1 MWALGEWP
9 KSVVLKGAEKP
20 WDPWAGMKPPFQLE
34 ENNLPESAEP
44 GSSPSVCWLLTWL
57 FPLNSKRKVVFNK
70 IIYSVSRNYS
80 YLGINKT
87 RKKELFSEI
96 EPISFEDCVL
106 SFFKEYN
113 QGTIVILGF
122 GEQGHSIGHSNFSKK
137 PFSKK
142 SHVKYRE
149 KHSKFPR
156 LTIAALQFQDMADS
170 NGFNESEYYSNA
182 RVWGFSLY
190 VWEGAG
196 GIAPKPG
203 SEAQMS
209 CV

>member
-1 MWALGEWP
+1 MLRLRKLEINVGSRWLTQICSVERCWKALRSLGKHEAP
-9 KSVVLKGAEKP
+9 L
-20 WDPWAGMKPPFQLE
+20 QLE

-87 RKKELFSEI
+87 RKKMLFSEI

-113 QGTIVILGF
+113 QGTIVILAF
-122 GEQGHSIGHSNFSKK
+122 GEKGFATRHSNFSKYSK
-137 PFSKK
+137 RPFSKK
-142 SHVKYRE
+142 PNAEDRE
-149 KHSKFPR
+149 EHSKFPR
-156 LTIAALQFQDMADS
+156 LTCCS
-170 NGFNESEYYSNA
+170 S
-182 RVWGFSLY
+182 V
-190 VWEGAG
+190 
-196 GIAPKPG
+196 PG
-203 SEAQMS
+203 HDWLKW
-209 CV
+209 V

>member
-1 MWALGEWP
+1 MLRLCRLEINVGSRWLTQICSVERCWKALRSLGKHEAP
-9 KSVVLKGAEKP
+9 LQP
-20 WDPWAGMKPPFQLE
+20 E

-87 RKKELFSEI
+87 RKKCYSAKLS
-96 EPISFEDCVL
+96 PLVSKDCVL

-122 GEQGHSIGHSNFSKK
+122 GEKGFATRHSNFSKYTK
-137 PFSKK
+137 RPFSKK
-142 SHVKYRE
+142 PNAEDMKE
-149 KHSKFPR
+149 HSKFPR
-156 LTIAALQFQDMADS
+156 LTC
-170 NGFNESEYYSNA
+170 YW
-182 RVWGFSLY
+182 RV
-190 VWEGAG
+190 
-196 GIAPKPG
+196 PG
-203 SEAQMS
+203 HGWLKW
-209 CV
+209 V